1 MVGYPGPIKNELID
15 MRKMC
20 LLVVVSTMI
29 YLGSGTLSVAGQ
41 VKVESNVNSG
51 DTLVEPMLNQVL
63 IVVTMPHANVPMAQ
77 TSVNAK
83 KIAPL
88 HNGQDLPY
96 LLRFTPSLVVTS
108 DAGNGVGYTGMWLRG
123 SDPSR
128 INVSINDIPLNDP
141 ESQQVFWVNTP
152 DLGSSAT
159 NIQVQRGVGTSTSG
173 AGAFG
178 GSVRIDTRNYSYE
191 PYTQFSSSYG
201 SFATMRNT
209 LSFGTGKL
217 KERFTLNGRLSQISS
232 QGYLD
237 RASTKLY
244 SAYADAEWSRHR
256 TAWRMIAFSGRERT
270 YQSWYGTP
278 WEVLYGSQ
286 EQKQAFVD
294 RNGLTSQQAENLL
307 NSGRTYNFYQYQ
319 DQVDVYGQDHA
330 QLSFRKNFS
339 NDLSFNAS
347 MNYTKGAGYFEEK
360 KENEDLS
367 RYGLEPVLTQNDTL
381 LSSDVIRRR
390 WLKNHFV
397 GGVFSLLYRRPKTD
411 FTWGGNVHQYLGE
424 HFGELIWM
432 QYAGAIDKNH
442 RYYQGWSNKLDA
454 GSYLKVNH
462 KVGKK
467 LDIYLDGQL
476 RYVNYSTNGNDNDL
490 LGYKIDSE
498 FIFFNPKVGATYT
511 HTPYLKL
518 FGSVARGNKEPNRN
532 DFVDATNLSLVRSES
547 MVDYETGIVWKKKSM
562 EVSGNVYFMDYT
574 NQLVLNGTLNDVGAP
589 LRTNVKDS
597 YRAGVELMAEYQ
609 RQWNYNQ
616 ALSISGNFTLS
627 RNRISQFDNIIYDYT
642 GEQVLI
648 IAEKMKDVPISFSPG
663 IISGVQIRY
672 DRYTLFTKRNSY
684 TNLTPI
690 EMAERTRAPFSAM
703 LMWKMVGK
711 QYMDNTGNEALAI
724 NAYQVVDARL
734 SYEFVS
740 NSHEGTLECSIGVN
754 NILGSRYVSNGYT
767 YSYIYESR
775 VTERFYYPQALR
787 QWTIGFKL
795 TL

>member
-1 MVGYPGPIKNELID
+1 
-15 MRKMC
+15 
-20 LLVVVSTMI
+20 
-29 YLGSGTLSVAGQ
+29 
-41 VKVESNVNSG
+41 
-51 DTLVEPMLNQVL
+51 
-63 IVVTMPHANVPMAQ
+63 
-77 TSVNAK
+77 
-83 KIAPL
+83 
-88 HNGQDLPY
+88 
-96 LLRFTPSLVVTS
+96 
-108 DAGNGVGYTGMWLRG
+108 
-123 SDPSR
+123 
-128 INVSINDIPLNDP
+128 
-141 ESQQVFWVNTP
+141 
-152 DLGSSAT
+152 
-159 NIQVQRGVGTSTSG
+159 
-173 AGAFG
+173 
-178 GSVRIDTRNYSYE
+178 
-191 PYTQFSSSYG
+191 
-201 SFATMRNT
+201 
-209 LSFGTGKL
+209 
-217 KERFTLNGRLSQISS
+217 
-232 QGYLD
+232 
-237 RASTKLY
+237 
-244 SAYADAEWSRHR
+244 
-256 TAWRMIAFSGRERT
+256 
-270 YQSWYGTP
+270 
-278 WEVLYGSQ
+278 
-286 EQKQAFVD
+286 
-294 RNGLTSQQAENLL
+294 
-307 NSGRTYNFYQYQ
+307 
-319 DQVDVYGQDHA
+319 
-330 QLSFRKNFS
+330 
-339 NDLSFNAS
+339 
-347 MNYTKGAGYFEEK
+347 
-360 KENEDLS
+360 
-367 RYGLEPVLTQNDTL
+367 
-381 LSSDVIRRR
+381 
-390 WLKNHFV
+390 
-397 GGVFSLLYRRPKTD
+397 
-411 FTWGGNVHQYLGE
+411 
-424 HFGELIWM
+424 
-432 QYAGAIDKNH
+432 
-442 RYYQGWSNKLDA
+442 
-454 GSYLKVNH
+454 LKVNH